1 MSNEIIAKCLNG
13 TTNDIELDFLLSKT
27 TTLSSSLSL
36 LNQLVNEI
44 KYFHEFFLEQQKD
57 DCHFEQEQQR
67 LLNMKLLLKR
77 VLENTQLFDTR

>member
-1 MSNEIIAKCLNG
+1 MSNEIIKKYLNG
-13 TTNDIELDFLLSKT
+13 TTNDIELDFLLAKT

-67 LLNMKLLLKR
+67 LLNMKLLLKH
-77 VLENTQLFDTR
+77 VLENTQVFDTR